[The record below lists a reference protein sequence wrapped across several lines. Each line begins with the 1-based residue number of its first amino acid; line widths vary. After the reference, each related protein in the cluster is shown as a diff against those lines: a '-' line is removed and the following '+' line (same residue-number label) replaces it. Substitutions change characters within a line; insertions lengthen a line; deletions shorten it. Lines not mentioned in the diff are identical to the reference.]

1 MPECFLYDAVRT
13 PRGRGKSSGSLAT
26 ITPCDL
32 AVTSLEALPAR
43 NDFDPEAIDDV
54 VLGCVE
60 PVLEQGSD
68 IARIA
73 ALRAGYGQGV
83 PGVQINRFCASGLE
97 ATNIAAAKVMSGM
110 CQLTVGGGVESMSRV
125 PMGSSRG
132 AWATDPQIA
141 DDLKFVPQ
149 GVSADLVATL
159 YDYDRA
165 SLDAYA
171 VESQER
177 AARSWEE
184 DRFARSIVVVRDCN
198 GIEVLARDEH
208 LRPGTTVNDLGKL
221 RASFQVMGTQYGFDE
236 VALQRYPQLERI
248 EHLHTA
254 GNSSG
259 IVDGSAAILLGSS
272 SAGDR
277 HGLEPRAVIRSF
289 ASVGSEPTIMLTGPA
304 DAAREALRR
313 AELSAEDIDLWEINE
328 AFSAV
333 VLRFMEELS
342 LDRDIVNVNGGAIAL
357 GHPLGATGAMILG
370 TLLDE
375 MERRELRYGCAALCV
390 GAGMGTATIIERVQ

>member
-1 MPECFLYDAVRT
+1 MAECFIYDAVRT
-13 PRGRGKSSGSLAT
+13 PRGKGKSSGSLAT
-26 ITPCDL
+26 ISPVDL
-32 AVTSLEALPAR
+32 AVTSLAALPAR

-73 ALRAGYGQGV
+73 ALRAGYGQRV

-97 ATNIAAAKVMSGM
+97 ATNIAASKVMAGM

-141 DDLKFVPQ
+141 DALHFIPQ

-159 YDYDRA
+159 YGYSRDD
-165 SLDAYA
+165 LDEYA
-171 VESQER
+171 VGSQQR
-177 AARSWEE
+177 AGVAVVEG
-184 DRFARSIVVVRDCN
+184 RFAKSLIPVKDLN
-198 GIEVLARDEH
+198 GIQVLDRDEH
-208 LRPGTTVNDLGKL
+208 MRPSTTTESLAKL
-221 RASFQVMGTQYGFDE
+221 RVAFEVMGTQYGFDD
-236 VALQRYPQLERI
+236 VALQRYPELERI

-259 IVDGSAAILLGSS
+259 IVDGSAAILLGS
-272 SAGDR
+272 AGAGET
-277 HGLEPRAVIRSF
+277 HGLEPRAIVRSF

-304 DAAREALRR
+304 DAAKEALRR
-313 AELSAEDIDLWEINE
+313 AGLEATDIDLWEINE

-333 VLRFMEELS
+333 VLRFMQELE
-342 LDRDIVNVNGGAIAL
+342 LDREYVNVNGGAIAL

-375 MERRELRYGCAALCV
+375 MERRDLRYGCAALCV
-390 GAGMGTATIIERVQ
+390 GAGMGTATVIERVQ